1 MKGDISKRIM
11 DADDFLLS
19 KIKTYQPVFWRNP
32 SKEKVAKALKHIP
45 LGLMDIQ
52 DAEKRLHRFAPA
64 IKQLFPETDNGI
76 IESSHV
82 KLRHAEELHGKTLED
97 FTGPVYAKLDNYLP
111 ISGSVKA
118 RGGIYEVLW
127 FAEQV
132 ALQEG
137 IITLDSDYR
146 ALLTTEARKV
156 FSGYS
161 LVVGSTG
168 NLGLSIGIMG
178 RAFGFNVEVHMSK
191 EAAAWK
197 KERLRSLGAHVVE
210 HEGDYSSAVA
220 EARQIAS
227 SNPKAHFVD
236 DEESVILFLG
246 YAVAGLRLAPLVRP
260 FLDKTDKNLK
270 VYIPCGVGGAP
281 GGIAFGLK
289 ATLGDRVEVY
299 FAEPTHSPCM
309 LLALATG
316 KLSDISVGD
325 VGLDGVTVADGL
337 AVGRASKLTTP
348 WMMHL
353 INGAFTVPDEF
364 MLDMVRWLWEKQS
377 IKTEPSANAG
387 LYGMAGDGIHMV
399 WLTGG
404 SMVPEDVFDDYLSK
418 SQPI

>member
-1 MKGDISKRIM
+1 MGIM
-11 DADDFLLS
+11 DEALLS
-19 KIKTYQPVFWRNP
+19 KIKAYQPVFWRNF
-32 SKEKVAKALKHIP
+32 SKEETAKALKHIP
-45 LGLMDIQ
+45 LGLMDIE
-52 DAEKRLHRFAPA
+52 DAEKRLQRFAPA
-64 IKQLFPETDNGI
+64 IKELFPETNDGI
-76 IESSHV
+76 IESSHTEL
-82 KLRHAEELHGKTLED
+82 KHAEELKGITLES
-97 FTGPVYAKLDNYLP
+97 FSGPVYAKLDNYLP

-146 ALLTTEARKV
+146 ALLAPEARNV

-197 KERLRSLGAHVVE
+197 KDKLRSLGARVVE

-220 EARQIAS
+220 QARQIAS

-246 YAVAGLRLAPLVRP
+246 YAVAGLRLAPQIRP
-260 FLDKTDKNLK
+260 LLDETGKNLK

-316 KLSDISVGD
+316 KLSDISVSD
-325 VGLDGVTVADGL
+325 VGLDGITVADGL
-337 AVGRASKLTTP
+337 AVGRASKLTTS

-353 INGAFTVPDEF
+353 IDGVFTVPDEF
-364 MLDMVRWLWEKQS
+364 MLDMVRWLWDKEG

-387 LYGMAGDGIHMV
+387 LYGIIGDGVHMV

-404 SMVPEDVFDDYLSK
+404 SMVPEEVFENYLSK
-418 SQPI
+418 SQKL